1 MKASFAASVA
11 FWLRAY
17 PRRWRAVRAEEL
29 TAVLADL
36 AGPDATRVDRRTALG
51 LLRGGWATR
60 WRGHP
65 PLHTWLAY
73 RFLEFRVP
81 ERYRAWVQDDIL
93 GPLYPV
99 RTQQV
104 AAMSLV
110 AWLVVDP
117 WFLVVFLVGLVMV
130 QLVVGT
136 ARGREQALRR
146 QLEPGAWDRG
156 VPQVVQMLGPRA
168 RPRATAAV
176 GHAAAV
182 GVTLA
187 ATGVVAGAV
196 AGTRWWAVAVAAVLG
211 AGFAAGAF
219 VGLRRLQV
227 QQPDRLIE
235 VAPRRWLAAV
245 VVWCLAVV
253 ALASF
258 CAVHG
263 WADDYAVIAA
273 PTGCALAPALVLGW
287 WHSYRQAAGEDPWA
301 ATDVWH
307 AMTWRSPVVDGPQM
321 YRRVLLT
328 QPAPETAHD
337 LAAAGRSHPAAAVPG
352 SPAWSVDSPPTP
364 IATPHQ
370 GAHPWDESSST

>member
-1 MKASFAASVA
+1 VNASFAASVA
-11 FWLRAY
+11 LWLRAY
-17 PRRWRAVRAEEL
+17 PRRWRAVRAEEM

-36 AGPDATRVDRRTALG
+36 AGPDATRLDRRTAFG
-51 LLRGGWATR
+51 LLCGGWATR

-93 GPLYPV
+93 GALYPV

-104 AAMSLV
+104 AAMSVV
-110 AWLVVDP
+110 AALVVDP
-117 WFLVVFLVGLVMV
+117 WFLVVFLVALVMI

-136 ARGREQALRR
+136 ERGREQALRR

-176 GHAAAV
+176 GLAAAV

-187 ATGVVAGAV
+187 TTGVVAGAV
-196 AGTRWWAVAVAAVLG
+196 AGTRWWAVAVAVVLG
-211 AGFAAGAF
+211 AGFAAGSF
-219 VGLRRLQV
+219 VGLRRLRQV
-227 QQPDRLIE
+227 PQPDRVIE

-245 VVWCLAVV
+245 VVWCAAVV

-258 CAVHG
+258 CAARG
-263 WADDYAVIAA
+263 WADDYAMIAA
-273 PTGCALAPALVLGW
+273 PAGCALAPALVLGW
-287 WHSYRQAAGEDPWA
+287 WHAYRQADGEEPWA

-307 AMTWRSPVVDGPQM
+307 AMTWRPPVVDEPQV

-328 QPAPETAHD
+328 SVESQSA
-337 LAAAGRSHPAAAVPG
+337 SHPATAVSGTPVR
-352 SPAWSVDSPPTP
+352 SVDSPPTP